1 VDWGALYAH
10 IATTTGWTYG
20 EIDGLTLPQ
29 VVELKTYWRENPPV
43 HQLVAAYMGYKPPAD
58 PGQEQSGEGMA
69 ELMRM
74 FPTQRVKK

>member
-1 VDWGALYAH
+1 
-10 IATTTGWTYG
+10 
-20 EIDGLTLPQ
+20 
-29 VVELKTYWRENPPV
+29 V